1 VLFVNKNKNSFRQ
14 IVSSKF
20 TFKTKLVKLGKKKKE
35 KSTNRLL
42 SIKKLLPLIPAK
54 FSKEINEISK
64 YFKLIK
70 SAQNNKLEG
79 KSYIQAFKHNISNT
93 KEVLKIKETFLNL
106 KADKIENY

>member
-1 VLFVNKNKNSFRQ
+1 M
-14 IVSSKF
+14 VSSKF

-42 SIKKLLPLIPAK
+42 SIKKLLSLILAK

-70 SAQNNKLEG
+70 SVQNNKLEG
-79 KSYIQAFKHNISNT
+79 KSYIQAFKHNIFNT